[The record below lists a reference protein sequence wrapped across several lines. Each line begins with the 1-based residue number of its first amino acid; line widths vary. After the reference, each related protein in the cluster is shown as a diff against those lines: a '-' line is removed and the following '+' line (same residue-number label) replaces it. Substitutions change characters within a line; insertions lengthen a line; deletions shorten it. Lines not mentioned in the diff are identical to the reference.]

1 LNGAQVEDHGMS
13 AAAMRRESVMAAA
26 DTWSA
31 AQYVRFEDERNRP
44 IHDLL
49 GALSRIEVA
58 SAVDIGCGPGNSTE
72 RLQQRF
78 PQARVYGFDS
88 SPDMIAAAR
97 KRLPKIDFFVSDISD
112 WSDGEGFDLIL
123 ANAVLQW
130 LPDHEHLMPR
140 LMQRLNSGGA
150 LAVQMPDNLD
160 EPAHVLM
167 RETAAAGPWATKL
180 ADAAK
185 ARAPRHEPGWYYD
198 VLRPVSARVEIWRTT
213 YYHALS
219 DAAAIV
225 EWFKGSGLRPFLD
238 PLDPVEREA
247 YLAQYL
253 EAVTRAHPAMAGG
266 GVLLPFPRLFFVARA
281 A

>member
-1 LNGAQVEDHGMS
+1 
-13 AAAMRRESVMAAA
+13 MAAA

-49 GALSRIEVA
+49 GALGPDAVA
-58 SAVDIGCGPGNSTE
+58 TAVDIGCGPGNSTE
-72 RLQQRF
+72 QLRTRF
-78 PQARVYGFDS
+78 PQARIWGFDS
-88 SPDMIAAAR
+88 SSDMIASAR
-97 KRLPKIDFFVSDISD
+97 KRLPEIEFSVMGISD
-112 WSDGEGFDLIL
+112 WSGVERYDLIL

-130 LPDHEHLMPR
+130 LPRHEILLPR
-140 LMQRLNSGGA
+140 LMQRLTPGGA

-167 RETAAAGPWATKL
+167 RETAAGGPWAARL
-180 ADAAK
+180 AAAED
-185 ARAPRHEPGWYYD
+185 ARAPRHDADWYYAR
-198 VLRPVSARVEIWRTT
+198 LRPLSARVDIWRTT
-213 YYHALS
+213 YYHVLS

-225 EWFKGSGLRPFLD
+225 EWFKGTGLRPFLD
-238 PLDPVEREA
+238 PLAPAEREA
-247 YLAQYL
+247 YLARYL
-253 EAVTRAHPAMAGG
+253 EAVTRAYPAVPGG